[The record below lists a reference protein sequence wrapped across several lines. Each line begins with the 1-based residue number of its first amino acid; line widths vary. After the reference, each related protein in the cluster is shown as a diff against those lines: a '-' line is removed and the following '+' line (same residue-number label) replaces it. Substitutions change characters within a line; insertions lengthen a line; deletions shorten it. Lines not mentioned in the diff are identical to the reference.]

1 MPVIIIRRCGSNV
14 KGIRHG
20 KRTAGLAV
28 HGKALEEKRA
38 IYEEAVTQARA
49 RATAT
54 TRGYDMRVSG
64 SRDPHARMD
73 AIAAASE
80 LIVRLFEQQIT
91 AKKEI
96 FEFIYSS
103 LEDSRARAFMVRY
116 YINGL
121 TIAQSA
127 QKVGVCKKHGFR
139 LHNAALAEMLSAAF
153 AATHGNSMSKPPS
166 MSRQTT

>member
-1 MPVIIIRRCGSNV
+1 MSKEFATEEELRAWLSRA
-14 KGIRHG
+14 R
-20 KRTAGLAV
+20 
-28 HGKALEEKRA
+28 ALEEKRA

-54 TRGYDMRVSG
+54 TRSYDLRVSG

-80 LIVRLFEQQIT
+80 LVVRLFEQQI
-91 AKKEI
+91 AAQIEI
-96 FEFIYSS
+96 LEFIYST
-103 LEDSRARAFMVRY
+103 LKDSRTRAFMLNY

-127 QKVGVCKKHGFR
+127 QKVGVCKKHGSR
-139 LHNAALAEMLSAAF
+139 IHKAALAEMLAAAHSSAERALAGGF
-153 AATHGNSMSKPPS
+153 GRSDEEVIDI
-166 MSRQTT
+166 

>member
-1 MPVIIIRRCGSNV
+1 MSKEFATEKELRAWLSRA
-14 KGIRHG
+14 R
-20 KRTAGLAV
+20 
-28 HGKALEEKRA
+28 ALEEKRA

-54 TRGYDMRVSG
+54 TRSYDMRVSG

-103 LEDSRARAFMVRY
+103 LEDSRARAFMVSY

-127 QKVGVCKKHGFR
+127 QKAGVCTGHGKR
-139 LHNAALAEMLSAAF
+139 IHRAALAEMLAAAHSSAERALAGDF
-153 AATHGNSMSKPPS
+153 GRSDEEVIDN
-166 MSRQTT
+166 